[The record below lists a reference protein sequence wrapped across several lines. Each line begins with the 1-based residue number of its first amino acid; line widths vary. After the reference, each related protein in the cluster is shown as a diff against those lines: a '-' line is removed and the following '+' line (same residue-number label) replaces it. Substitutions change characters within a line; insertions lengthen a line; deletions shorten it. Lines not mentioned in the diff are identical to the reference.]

1 MFISLHFCIKH
12 YLKFKVCSKTKQNGK
27 TQDLWIHWK
36 KNWWKYNLLF
46 HCQRDKWQLFLYSSK
61 TIRIHNTDI
70 FCLPVCLWLSA
81 SVFVSPSSEKLFV
94 RSGTAALPWKSSVNW
109 WSCCSESAA
118 FKSTEHSPL
127 RPSNAFTRI
136 SPIYKA
142 YAHLQTHS
150 PHPLKYNT
158 GQNEG

>member
-1 MFISLHFCIKH
+1 MERHRIFESTEKRIDRNITFCFIVRETSD
-12 YLKFKVCSKTKQNGK
+12 S
-27 TQDLWIHWK
+27 
-36 KNWWKYNLLF
+36 
-46 HCQRDKWQLFLYSSK
+46 FLY
-61 TIRIHNTDI
+61 TDI

-81 SVFVSPSSEKLFV
+81 SVFVSPSSEKFFV

-127 RPSNAFTRI
+127 RPSNAFTWI

-150 PHPLKYNT
+150 HHPLQSNT
-158 GQNEG
+158 GQWRVEELESRGRI